1 MMILR
6 ELWKNANDQEQKIK
20 YNIMVFDFSITS
32 IILVIMAFYKN
43 VIHDNF
49 ILGYKFCCIFN
60 YIYIFNEFFLNN

>member
-1 MMILR
+1 MIRNKKLNII
-6 ELWKNANDQEQKIK
+6 LWS
-20 YNIMVFDFSITS
+20 FDFSITS

-60 YIYIFNEFFLNN
+60 YIYYEMEFFYAVKNFTLI

>member
-1 MMILR
+1 MIRNKKLNII
-6 ELWKNANDQEQKIK
+6 LWS
-20 YNIMVFDFSITS
+20 FDFSITS